1 MFNHVENPKE
11 ILEWLS
17 QRNHHMPFEDLAYL
31 LDANTIHEDTRMTG
45 DFDEESD
52 LLSEFSFD

>member
-31 LDANTIHEDTRMTG
+31 LDSSATHEETPPFDA
-45 DFDEESD
+45 FDEESSM
-52 LLSEFSFD
+52 LAEFNFD

>member
-11 ILEWLS
+11 MLEWLS
-17 QRNHHMPFEDLAYL
+17 QRNHHIPFDDLAHL
-31 LDANTIHEDTRMTG
+31 LDANTIHEDTGMTG

>member
-17 QRNHHMPFEDLAYL
+17 QRNHHIPFDDLAYL
-31 LDANTIHEDTRMTG
+31 LGTNTTREDEPMTCN
-45 DFDEESD
+45 FDEGID
-52 LLSEFSFD
+52 FLSEFNFD